1 MKRISLLAVAVLSAG
16 ALSGVAGASSQGTTL
31 SLVAYSTPKTVLGK
45 IIQLWQQTPDGKD
58 VSFSQS
64 YGASGDQ
71 ARAVAAG
78 LKADVVFLALGADMN
93 SLVDAGIVDA
103 NWDEQGARGIEANS
117 VVSFIL
123 RDGNPKHVKTWN
135 DLVKPGVEIV
145 TANPFTSGG
154 ARWNVLAAYGTQRQ
168 AGKTDVQARAF
179 VQQLFKH
186 VVSQDSSA
194 RNATNTFL
202 AGKGDVLLNYE
213 SEAIAAQQAGQK
225 IQYLVPKQTMLIE
238 LPIAVTKTSPN
249 RDKAIQF
256 IRFTK
261 TPAAQE
267 LLAQAGFRPIV
278 PSVAKKYRSKYPT
291 RSLIRI
297 SSPIFGGWRTAQKRW
312 FDPSSGLMVGIEKG
326 IGGPT
331 G

>member
-1 MKRISLLAVAVLSAG
+1 MISIRVLALSIVAAG
-16 ALSGVAGASSQGTTL
+16 ALAGTAGASSRGVTL

-45 IIQLWQQTPDGKD
+45 IIQLWQQTPDGRD

-93 SLVDAGIVDA
+93 LLVDAGIVDS
-103 NWDEQGARGIEANS
+103 NWDKQGYGGIEADS
-117 VVSFIL
+117 VVAFIL
-123 RDGNPKHVKTWN
+123 RDGNPKHIKTWN
-135 DLVKPGVEIV
+135 DLVKPGVQVIS
-145 TANPFTSGG
+145 ANPFTSGG
-154 ARWNVLAAYGTQRQ
+154 ARWNVLAAYGAARQ
-168 AGKTDVQARAF
+168 AGKTDKQARAF
-179 VQQLFKH
+179 VQRLFQH

-202 AGKGDVLLNYE
+202 SGKGDVLLNYE

-238 LPIAVTKTSPN
+238 LPIAVTKTSEN
-249 RDKAIQF
+249 REKAIEF

-261 TPAAQE
+261 TPAAQA
-267 LLAQAGFRPIV
+267 LLVQAGFRSIV
-278 PSVAKKYRSKYPT
+278 PSVAKQYRAKYPT
-291 RSLIRI
+291 RSLLRI
-297 SSPIFGGWRTAQKRW
+297 SNPIFGGWRAAQKRW

-326 IGGPT
+326 VGGPT

>member
-1 MKRISLLAVAVLSAG
+1 VTIVAAGLLV
-16 ALSGVAGASSQGTTL
+16 GVAGASSKGTNL

-45 IIQLWQQTPDGKD
+45 IIQLWQRTPDGED

-78 LKADVVFLALGADMN
+78 LKADIVFLALGADMN
-93 SLVDAGIVDA
+93 SLVDAGVVDA
-103 NWDEQGARGIEANS
+103 NWDKQGYGGIEADS
-117 VVSFIL
+117 VVAFIL
-123 RDGNPKHVKTWN
+123 RDGNPKHIRAWS
-135 DLVKPGVEIV
+135 DLVRPGVQVIS
-145 TANPFTSGG
+145 ANPFTSGG
-154 ARWNVLAAYGTQRQ
+154 ARWNVLAAYGAERQ
-168 AGKTDVQARAF
+168 AGKTDRQARAF

-202 AGKGDVLLNYE
+202 SGKGDVLLNYE
-213 SEAIAAQQAGQK
+213 SEAIAARQAGQR

-238 LPIAVTKTSPN
+238 LPIAVTRTSQN
-249 RDKAIQF
+249 REKAIEF
-256 IRFTK
+256 VRFTK
-261 TPAAQE
+261 SAAAQE
-267 LLAQAGFRPIV
+267 LLAQAGFRSIL
-278 PSVAKKYRSKYPT
+278 PSVAKKYRVRYPT

-297 SSPIFGGWRTAQKRW
+297 SNPIFGGWRATQKRW

-326 IGGPT
+326 VGGPT